1 MLPTQPAGSRHAS
14 QPLPPCGEPGKRGNS
29 RAHPDGD
36 DEYSGRRGDHPPKP
50 MGIIDSQATKEKK
63 KKKKKS
69 AGPITDLTFL
79 PNFWCATDLS
89 TLPELV
95 GKSASGVY
103 DALQNGKDLE
113 LRSTRE
119 TLCWP
124 DGHLSSLRDLL
135 PDSLFVYSE
144 YDPSCNRDR
153 RIVLQ
158 VGKGGT
164 SPLGTNVYASRG
176 AAVAAGGDRVC
187 PPSLVAHLLDTG
199 VAVGTP
205 PLSEAWGTATYA
217 KAGFGSGSCFLLEVA
232 PVGLLMARTTDL
244 RPSNKSPTKKKEPRQ
259 ASRSPE
265 SVADLPPPKAR
276 RNLGLDPLS
285 DPIANLEKELKAGA
299 DRPTAAAELPM
310 GATAE
315 VEANPGVT
323 PVTVTKAAAQK
334 SGGKAG
340 IDDVEGSIECA
351 RCGLEMTSDAE
362 LKKHLKNEHGLE
374 VNDQELADMAFAPCP
389 VPGCNTIHSLKGATV
404 GVTPLYR
411 HLQQYSNKVNL
422 DGHEEHIKYMH
433 SSDGGTS
440 GELYQEAAVACRLL
454 AQRGTEGER
463 LNVKKAR
470 SKSPPARPKPAQTA
484 ALPPTVKPTPPPS
497 RAPSKGSSRA
507 ASTALPRGRRP
518 VGSLD
523 VTREGDDTVDPEDDE
538 TQDDEPAVKITA
550 KETTPRDN
558 YNVDAFKDV
567 DLDRL
572 KAASLFHQE
581 PPKSTEAAG
590 AVMQPMVFAWK
601 ALARAAFIRPRP
613 PTTTCPRALLV
624 SSGRPRPPKWV
635 WRQSRCTTSHTQSF
649 FAAPGAPTRI
659 RWMRFSFGQKQ
670 RRPQLRPCWDST
682 TTS

>member
-1 MLPTQPAGSRHAS
+1 MQQLKARKKKIPSTRPSSAGRTKRPRDPPPPPDGAAGTSGPKDGRFVRLHPGKDYSRPHPRESSDGGSAGQRGRQQSAAPSPSSSVGEAQCIGAGIVCFHPSLVWAMLPTQPAGSRHAS

-29 RAHPDGD
+29 RARPDGD

-299 DRPTAAAELPM
+299 DRPTAAAESPM

-315 VEANPGVT
+315 VEADPYVT
-323 PVTVTKAAAQK
+323 PVTMTNAAAQK
-334 SGGKAG
+334 SGGKVG
-340 IDDVEGSIECA
+340 IADVEGSIECA

-362 LKKHLKNEHGLE
+362 LKKHLKNEHGLG

-440 GELYQEAAVACRLL
+440 GDSCGRDPI
-454 AQRGTEGER
+454 QRT
-463 LNVKKAR
+463 
-470 SKSPPARPKPAQTA
+470 S
-484 ALPPTVKPTPPPS
+484 
-497 RAPSKGSSRA
+497 
-507 ASTALPRGRRP
+507 
-518 VGSLD
+518 
-523 VTREGDDTVDPEDDE
+523 
-538 TQDDEPAVKITA
+538 
-550 KETTPRDN
+550 
-558 YNVDAFKDV
+558 
-567 DLDRL
+567 
-572 KAASLFHQE
+572 
-581 PPKSTEAAG
+581 
-590 AVMQPMVFAWK
+590 
-601 ALARAAFIRPRP
+601 IRQ
-613 PTTTCPRALLV
+613 CY
-624 SSGRPRPPKWV
+624 
-635 WRQSRCTTSHTQSF
+635 
-649 FAAPGAPTRI
+649 
-659 RWMRFSFGQKQ
+659 
-670 RRPQLRPCWDST
+670 PQ
-682 TTS
+682 